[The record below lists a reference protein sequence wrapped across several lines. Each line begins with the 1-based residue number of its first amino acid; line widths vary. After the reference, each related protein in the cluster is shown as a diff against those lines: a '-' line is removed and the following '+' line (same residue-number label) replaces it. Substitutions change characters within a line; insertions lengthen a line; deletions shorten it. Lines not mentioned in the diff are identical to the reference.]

1 MSRPVF
7 PVTKKAAEKE
17 GIKYSSETNK
27 NALFPYQLRE
37 LRKKAGVS
45 QDKMA
50 QSLGVSKST
59 LGLYETGDT
68 LPDARTLRDIAAFF
82 NVSTDYLVGVSSIPS
97 TNNDT
102 RDICEKTGLS
112 EHTISRLMQD
122 DKRNRWAE
130 VIDQLL
136 LHPGLLEALHIF
148 LFFDIDYFSTLDSND
163 RKAAVVLRTDT
174 KGMEK
179 SGVPVYPR
187 MMDGALMLEVQRE
200 LSDIKRQLKKART
213 DHAKEKG

>member
-1 MSRPVF
+1 MN
-7 PVTKKAAEKE
+7 KEKLSLKMGE
-17 GIKYSSETNK
+17 R
-27 NALFPYQLRE
+27 LRN
-37 LRKKAGVS
+37 LRKSRGLSYERLQAAISEKYGVEIS
-45 QDKMA
+45 KD
-50 QSLGVSKST
+50 SLINYEVSDENHTKRFKNN
-59 LGLYETGDT
+59 GMRVEY
-68 LPDARTLRDIAAFF
+68 LRYFSDFYH
-82 NVSTDYLVGVSSIPS
+82 VSADYLLALSDIKATDS
-97 TNNDT
+97 TT

-112 EHTISRLMQD
+112 EHTVSRLMQD